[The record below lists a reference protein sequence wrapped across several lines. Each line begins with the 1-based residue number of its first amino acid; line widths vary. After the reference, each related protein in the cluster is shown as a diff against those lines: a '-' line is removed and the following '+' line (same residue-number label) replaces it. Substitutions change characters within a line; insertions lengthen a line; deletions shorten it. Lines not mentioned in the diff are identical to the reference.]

1 MKILKLSGM
10 VLKVFPFGEDLDGA
24 IFPFGEDLDGAI
36 LPFGEDLGGANKA
49 ATANPVESLRYE

>member
-24 IFPFGEDLDGAI
+24 ILSFGESLSRTC
-36 LPFGEDLGGANKA
+36 FGNLGGLIKA

>member
-24 IFPFGEDLDGAI
+24 ILS
-36 LPFGEDLGGANKA
+36 FGEDLGEAFQAIKA
-49 ATANPVESLRYE
+49 ATANPIQSLRYE

>member
-24 IFPFGEDLDGAI
+24 I
-36 LPFGEDLGGANKA
+36 LPFGESLSRTCFGNLGGANKA